1 MKTATDLVNEAKARI
16 SEVSAERVQEMQ
28 ERGEPVVYLD
38 VREQNEWNMGHL
50 PRATLIPDIQGS
62 IVGALG
68 SGGTLTKTGYQAF
81 GQNPTLAANGF
92 YYTGRRLRTGSRVN

>member
-1 MKTATDLVNEAKARI
+1 MLFRSDGTSGA
-16 SEVSAERVQEMQ
+16 VQRWYSFGAGADAVLNQMNVAA
-28 ERGEPVVYLD
+28 GT
-38 VREQNEWNMGHL
+38 
-50 PRATLIPDIQGS
+50 RATLIPDIQGS
-62 IVGALG
+62 IIGALG